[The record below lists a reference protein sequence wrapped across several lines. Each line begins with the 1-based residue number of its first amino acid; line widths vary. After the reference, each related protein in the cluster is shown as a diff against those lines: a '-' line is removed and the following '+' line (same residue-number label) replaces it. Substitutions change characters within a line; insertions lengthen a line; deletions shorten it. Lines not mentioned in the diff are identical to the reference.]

1 MRMYPLKFRP
11 ILKSTIWGGER
22 IAPFKRLIT
31 DQTQIGESWEISGVD
46 GDVSI
51 VSNGADAGLSLQALL
66 ERDKERLVGESN
78 YQCFG
83 SSFPLLI
90 KLIDARESLS
100 IQVHPDDQLAL
111 ERHNSKG
118 KTEMWYVV
126 DNDNHHAHLMAGFKR
141 EITPDEYTAMIADNT
156 ICETLEEHT
165 VEAGDVFYLPA
176 GTIHSIEAG
185 CFIAEIQQTSD
196 ITYRIFDYNRKDADG
211 NERELHTE
219 LSKEAIDYRINPEV
233 KVDYRHSTN
242 EKIDLVH
249 SKYFITSLYDLNSD
263 KRVDYSQIDSFVI
276 YICISGECSLED
288 SFGNKTMLRAG
299 ETILFPAVNSSV
311 NIEVDGD
318 VKLLE
323 TYI

>member
-1 MRMYPLKFRP
+1 MYPLKFHP

-22 IAPFKRLIT
+22 IAPFKRLVT
-31 DQTQIGESWEISGVD
+31 DQTQIGESWEISGVA

-51 VSNGADAGLSLQALL
+51 VSNGADAGLSLQTLL
-66 ERDKERLVGESN
+66 ERDKERLVGKLN

-83 SSFPLLI
+83 NSFPLLI

-141 EITPDEYTAMIADNT
+141 EITPNEYSAMIFDNT
-156 ICETLEEHT
+156 ICEALDEYK

-176 GTIHSIEAG
+176 GTIHSIEVG

-196 ITYRIFDYNRKDADG
+196 ITYRIFDYNRKDDNG

-219 LSKEAIDYRINPEV
+219 LSKEAIDYRINPDT
-233 KVDYRHSTN
+233 KVAYNQSLN
-242 EKIDLVH
+242 EKINLIH
-249 SKYFITSLYDLNSD
+249 SKYFITSLYELIAN
-263 KRVDYSQIDSFVI
+263 KHIDYSQIDSFVI
-276 YICISGECSLED
+276 YICIGGACSIED
-288 SFGNKTMLRAG
+288 SFGNKTLLQAG
-299 ETILFPAVNSSV
+299 ETILFPAVNNSV
-311 NIEVDGD
+311 NIKVDD
-318 VKLLE
+318 EVKLLE